1 MFIPY
6 KRGTNLEIKLL
17 KVRHMSRPNFSYIG
31 LPNSVLKHAFLNVCG
46 PLYES
51 YIVECEADRVMV

>member
-51 YIVECEADRVMV
+51 YIVDF